1 MTGIDEEGVTIKEM
15 EGWKWEFTNYWGDI
29 SLKILDW
36 VMNKF
41 EKEIKNCIYI
51 YFFIQSFY
59 FFF

>member
-1 MTGIDEEGVTIKEM
+1 MIGIDQEGVTIMEM
-15 EGWKWEFTNYWGDI
+15 EGWEWEFINYWGDI

-51 YFFIQSFY
+51 YFL
-59 FFF
+59 